1 MDRKTEREHKKTKER
16 VGSERWIKDRERTQ
30 EDQEESKKRKARKQR
45 EHRRRGTKIII
56 IKLKEDKKDDK
67 KDMKRK
73 LKLHPIS
80 KLYQDKKRKWRINM
94 RKSG

>member
-1 MDRKTEREHKKTKER
+1 MKDGSRTEREHRRTKKR
-16 VGSERWIKDRERTQ
+16 ARRERL
-30 EDQEESKKRKARKQR
+30 EKQR

-56 IKLKEDKKDDK
+56 IKPKEDKKDDK

-80 KLYQDKKRKWRINM
+80 KLYQQKKKIQKGN
-94 RKSG
+94 GE